1 MDNKKI
7 CSSCKVK
14 RDIVMFQKEDKEL
27 KTCSK
32 CRISAVAYGENNR
45 EKNREKKK
53 KYREKNREKINEQKK
68 QKRAEKIKN
77 NPFTCSGC
85 WKTLTPYDFTRVKMG
100 RAPSYKCF
108 FGYFMFC
115 RPWYEEVFK
124 SCYECRRKHKEYIKK
139 IEKAEK
145 NII

>member
-14 RDIVMFQKEDKEL
+14 RDIVMFKKEDKEL

-32 CRISAVAYGENNR
+32 CRISAVAYGEN
-45 EKNREKKK
+45 
-53 KYREKNREKINEQKK
+53 NREKINEQKK

-115 RPWYEEVFK
+115 RPWDEEVFK